1 MEQSVM
7 WEGLK
12 LLVLGMGGVFVFLA
26 VLIQL
31 MKVSAG
37 FFVKYAHL
45 FPEEKPAAK
54 PAAAGNEEEQI
65 AVALAAIKAKM

>member
-1 MEQSVM
+1 MEPSVM

-12 LLVLGMGGVFVFLA
+12 LLILGMGGVFIFLA

-31 MKVSAG
+31 MRVSAA

-45 FPEEKPAAK
+45 FPEEKPAAAK
-54 PAAAGNEEEQI
+54 PAAGNEEEQI
-65 AVALAAIKAKM
+65 AVAIAAIKAKM